1 MTKLEKVQAEKEQAL
16 ILLTQVV
23 ETYTLRDKG
32 KIQGAYVYSRELL
45 DERINKFFERLGFK
59 NVEWKNTSNINYSYW
74 SILYRDDD
82 TDIFLMMTYFDIK
95 IKTWDADERPME
107 KLSKDD
113 IEMIVYR
120 VREDLAESGSMDT
133 QGETHLLTFEN
144 GGLTSK

>member
-1 MTKLEKVQAEKEQAL
+1 MTNE
-16 ILLTQVV
+16 
-23 ETYTLRDKG
+23 
-32 KIQGAYVYSRELL
+32 ELL
-45 DERINKFFERLGFK
+45 ETILWDLDFLSPVWIGVNDDDEDTAFK
-59 NVEWKNTSNINYSYW
+59 ISMLKKKYKEWLSNVEWKNAINIIYYCQR
-74 SILYRDDD
+74 ILCRCHD